1 MRQVLPNIYLVEGLR
16 VAHVYVLTSE
26 EGLTLIDSGTPGEA
40 DKIVKQIEGADY
52 ALSDIRA
59 IVMTHAHS
67 DHTGCMAELARRSG
81 AQVLAHRDEVD
92 YLEQTASLPYKTLMQ
107 RLIFGMSERVLSRF
121 VPCKVDRSL
130 KDGDVVETLGGL
142 RVIHVPGHT
151 PGSIALYQPER
162 RVLFCGDAIFNQ
174 LPVGGKQ
181 GVRFP
186 PAIVCVDLSQ
196 ARVSTRKLA
205 ALPTEVVCF
214 GHGEPILERAGERM
228 RAALGVAD

>member
-26 EGLTLIDSGTPGEA
+26 EGLTLIDSGTSGEA
-40 DKIVKQIEGADY
+40 GKIAKQIEVGGY

-59 IVMTHAHS
+59 IVITHAHS
-67 DHTGCMAELARRSG
+67 DHTGCVVELARRSG
-81 AQVLAHRDEVD
+81 AQVLAHRDEIP
-92 YLEQTASLPYKTLMQ
+92 YLERTASLPYKALAQ
-107 RLIFGMSERVLSRF
+107 RLLFG
-121 VPCKVDRSL
+121 
-130 KDGDVVETLGGL
+130 LGGL
-142 RVIHVPGHT
+142 LMRATPCPVSRALLDGDTVEALGGLQVIHVPGHT

-196 ARVSTRKLA
+196 ARASTRKLA

-214 GHGEPILERAGERM
+214 GHGEPILERAGARM